1 MSLSRSTFYDAPPVT
16 MAPSEVLIRISA
28 ICDEFECYGY
38 RRVGAALRH
47 QGVIVNSKKLR
58 RLMRE
63 NDLQPKR
70 RRRYVVTTGRGPD
83 LCRHPGRLRLSRR
96 HRRCVVTKGGWLCD

>member
-1 MSLSRSTFYDAPPVT
+1 MGLARSTFYD
-16 MAPSEVLIRISA
+16 MAPVVLADDELVARIGA

-47 QGVIVNSKKLR
+47 QGVVVNSKKLR

-63 NDLQPKR
+63 HSLQPKR
-70 RRRYVVTTGRGPD
+70 RRRTS
-83 LCRHPGRLRLSRR
+83 SRR
-96 HRRCVVTKGGWLCD
+96 TATTPGQSTLT

>member
-1 MSLSRSTFYDAPPVT
+1 MGLSRSTFYDATSVSLD
-16 MAPSEVLIRISA
+16 ADGLLARIGA

-47 QGVIVNSKKLR
+47 EGVVVNGKKLR

-63 NDLQPKR
+63 HGLQPR
-70 RRRYVVTTGRGPD
+70 RRRRFVVTTDSDHGGPI
-83 LCRHPGRLRLSRR
+83 SR
-96 HRRCVVTKGGWLCD
+96 T